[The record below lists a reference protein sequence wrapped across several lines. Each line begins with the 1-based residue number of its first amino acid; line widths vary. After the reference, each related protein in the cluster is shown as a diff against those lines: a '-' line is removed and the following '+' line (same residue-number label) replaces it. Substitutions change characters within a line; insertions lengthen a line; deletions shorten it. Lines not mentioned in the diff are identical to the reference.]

1 MSNTF
6 AEAQSSR
13 SDIRSGSEP
22 VDENLWFASL
32 RIMSEYD
39 DILEF
44 AIGLAEKASK
54 MIKDGRA
61 EMWKTSRVVTSK
73 LSSVDVS
80 PPFQPLRFRA
90 VKLAASRIVRA
101 ESSW

>member
-1 MSNTF
+1 MSNTL

-22 VDENLWFASL
+22 VDEILCFASL

-44 AIGLAEKASK
+44 AIGMAVKASK

-61 EMWKTSRVVTSK
+61 EMWKTSGIVTSK

-80 PPFQPLRFRA
+80 PPSQPLCFRM
-90 VKLAASRIVRA
+90 VELAESRNVGA